1 MAEVNEKVKKV
12 IRVLGTAT
20 MDRKGIMG
28 CMDLKG
34 RRSFLQYHLTPAMK
48 QGYVRFLYPESPNC
62 PIQEYQLTEKGLNF
76 LEELKKEEGN
86 KQGTSKEQVGN
97 K

>member
-1 MAEVNEKVKKV
+1 MTNRVELEKVDERVKKV

-34 RRSFLQYHLTPAMK
+34 RRSFLQYHLTPAMA

-62 PIQEYQLTEKGLNF
+62 PIQEYLLTEKGLN
-76 LEELKKEEGN
+76 LYEELKKAEGN
-86 KQGTSKEQVGN
+86 K
-97 K
+97 